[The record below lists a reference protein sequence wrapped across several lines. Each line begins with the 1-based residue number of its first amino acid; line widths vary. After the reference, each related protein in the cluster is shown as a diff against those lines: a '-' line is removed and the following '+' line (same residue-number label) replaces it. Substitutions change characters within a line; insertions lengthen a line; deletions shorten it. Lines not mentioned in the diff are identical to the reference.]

1 VLELP
6 FVQKEAMRVSISGP
20 PFKFIPDF
28 RYQLVLP
35 HLRDDQA
42 VALSFQFHYTS
53 FQTYGGLGEAHC
65 FQLDELGDTIGR
77 FNALRSLSIVIVG
90 SKYIAN
96 LYRAGIRLL
105 IQESDVTMPAL
116 QELHL
121 TLPVRECGAI
131 DERTTRFLTTIPWS
145 RLRRLSLTGNALIE
159 EILEVVIKSSSSL
172 RSLHLKVM
180 SPWFMPSS
188 RRYPLHDHHD
198 FSSHY
203 PLIWSASRNA
213 AAQAA
218 LFLERHPL
226 EELMLEGFDMA
237 PFFRRILYPEL
248 QKLKLHVCELLSA
261 SSRMKYLQA
270 ADLQA
275 LVGQAPNLEHLEV
288 DVGRI
293 ANLWH
298 TTAVPGVDV
307 DVRIYQVLDAITTLP
322 HLKRL
327 RLFPQYCEEDNY
339 LESKL
344 TQPLTDDAAVRLFRR
359 LKEKSASLETL
370 AISSDNHVAN
380 YITDFD
386 PMSWEL
392 RAAGERIILTVRQ
405 ANHDYE
411 QKQVWVG
418 ERRLTTEIKRFSYQ
432 KPYTPE
438 FEGWMMEC

>member
-1 VLELP
+1 
-6 FVQKEAMRVSISGP
+6 MRVSILDP
-20 PFKFIPDF
+20 LFKFIPDF
-28 RYQLVLP
+28 RYQLLLP

-42 VALSFQFHYTS
+42 VALSFRFHYTY
-53 FQTYGGLGEAHC
+53 FQTYGGLGGAHC
-65 FQLDELGDTIGR
+65 FQLDELGDAIGR
-77 FNALRSLSIVIVG
+77 FNALRSLSVVILG
-90 SKYIAN
+90 SKDIAS
-96 LYRAGIRLL
+96 LYRVGTGLL
-105 IQESDVTMPAL
+105 IQESDVAMPAL

-121 TLPVRECGAI
+121 TLPVKECKVM
-131 DERTTRFLTTIPWS
+131 DEGTTRFLTTIPWS

-159 EILEVVIKSSSSL
+159 EVLQAVYKSSSSL
-172 RSLHLKVM
+172 RSLHLKAM

-188 RRYPLHDHHD
+188 RRFPLHSHHA
-198 FSSHY
+198 FSSSH
-203 PLIWSASRNA
+203 PGIWSASRKA
-213 AAQAA
+213 ASQAA

-237 PFFRRILYPEL
+237 PSFRRILCPEL
-248 QKLKLHVCELLSA
+248 QKLKLHMCELLST
-261 SSRMKYLQA
+261 SSRMKFLQA
-270 ADLQA
+270 ADLQV
-275 LVGQAPNLEHLEV
+275 LVGQAPNLEHLEL

-327 RLFPQYCEEDNY
+327 RLFPQYCEGDNY

-380 YITDFD
+380 YVADFD

-392 RAAGERIILTVRQ
+392 RTAGERIILTVRQ

-432 KPYTPE
+432 KPYIPE
-438 FEGWMMEC
+438 FEGWVMEC